1 MGSIMSNWKEKTF
14 FEKTM
19 SVIQIIICVSVIV
32 LSVLRLV
39 GINNTLNA
47 WVDFWDLPMLAI
59 IILMTSIQSLKNNKL
74 AAYSC
79 LAVSILVLVYWII
92 ISFF

>member
-1 MGSIMSNWKEKTF
+1 MGNIMPNWKEKTS
-14 FEKTM
+14 FEKTI
-19 SVIQIIICVSVIV
+19 SVIQIITCVSFII

-47 WVDFWDLPMLAI
+47 WVDFWDLPILAV
-59 IILMTSIQSLKNNKL
+59 IILMTSIQSLKYNKL

-79 LAVSILVLVYWII
+79 LAVSIFVLVCWVVV
-92 ISFF
+92 SFL